1 MIAIVC
7 LWLGRRLAW
16 DVRDVSAEI
25 ATNEDGSIKVEFSH
39 VATERVQMSM
49 WTNDRLNSAEKMEN
63 YAKGRMTKGKLD
75 CS

>member
-1 MIAIVC
+1 
-7 LWLGRRLAW
+7 
-16 DVRDVSAEI
+16 
-25 ATNEDGSIKVEFSH
+25 
-39 VATERVQMSM
+39 M